1 MQKTIT
7 IPAGVDEGT
16 QIRISGEGEPGAN
29 NGPHGDLYVV
39 IRVKPHRYFRRR
51 DQDILLD
58 LAINIAQ
65 ATLGAQVAVP
75 TLEGDEMLAI
85 PAGTQPGKVLRL
97 KGMGVPYLR
106 RNGRGDQLVLISVE
120 IPTSPTTEQRKLL
133 EQLAE
138 TLGTDVHPQERGFL
152 DTIKDMFGGLI
163 D

>member
-1 MQKTIT
+1 
-7 IPAGVDEGT
+7 
-16 QIRISGEGEPGAN
+16 
-29 NGPHGDLYVV
+29 
-39 IRVKPHRYFRRR
+39 
-51 DQDILLD
+51 
-58 LAINIAQ
+58 
-65 ATLGAQVAVP
+65 
-75 TLEGDEMLAI
+75 MLTI

-138 TLGTDVHPQERGFL
+138 TLGTEVHPQERGIL